1 MTQSAINI
9 CLCASDI
16 IRSCQFIYLYSPLHL
31 GYVTNISCKSTC
43 IYSKLRITENSQLWC
58 ESYFFSL
65 SIKLMLTVK
74 SRYGITQRKK
84 PYFNSKEPSLI
95 KSCCQSNC
103 LISSRHKGEDPVGI
117 NISDRQMNAI
127 ITDPTCYR
135 FLDLLQWHR
144 DMRFCH
150 VGSWEVHCHLLV
162 KWSLLDMLMGSRLLA
177 LCQTRRIH
185 N

>member
-1 MTQSAINI
+1 MA
-9 CLCASDI
+9 
-16 IRSCQFIYLYSPLHL
+16 
-31 GYVTNISCKSTC
+31 
-43 IYSKLRITENSQLWC
+43 LR
-58 ESYFFSL
+58 
-65 SIKLMLTVK
+65 
-74 SRYGITQRKK
+74 RRKK

-144 DMRFCH
+144 DMRICH
-150 VGSWEVHCHLLV
+150 VGSSEVHCHLLV

-177 LCQTRRIH
+177 WVKPEESTINNETIVIKEQVVRKHASVNDWKDDSMTGRMEYTSLVCVHVCMNYIH
-185 N
+185 HPWALISLGWWQIGESWYGHFGGF